1 MYVLT
6 WLAGNSSQ
14 GVSIVD
20 GEVTGIVAGELVPE
34 VVDLD
39 SLVDDDGL
47 EDMEADSEGHSGDC
61 CCLHFGFLK
70 CFVVHILCFVIF
82 RI

>member
-1 MYVLT
+1 M
-6 WLAGNSSQ
+6 
-14 GVSIVD
+14 D
-20 GEVTGIVAGELVPE
+20 GEVADMVAGELAPE

-47 EDMEADSEGHSGDC
+47 EDMEADSEGYSGDC
-61 CCLHFGFLK
+61 LFSLVWILEVLCLFSFS
-70 CFVVHILCFVIF
+70 CFVIF